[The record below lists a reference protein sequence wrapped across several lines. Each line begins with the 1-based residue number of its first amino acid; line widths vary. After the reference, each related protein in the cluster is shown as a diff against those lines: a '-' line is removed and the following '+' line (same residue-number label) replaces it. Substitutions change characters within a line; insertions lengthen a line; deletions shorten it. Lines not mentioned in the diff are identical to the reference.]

1 MKIIKEIYVAAF
13 LSVSVFSY
21 AQDTKMVNRGFNL
34 SVPSEESTVAV
45 STIYMDASK
54 TSDINPANSLYGRL
68 PGLISLQGSTVAW
81 DNDPTMYV
89 RGLATMG
96 TGTPLVLIDGFERP
110 LSSLSQDEI
119 ESVTVLKDAA
129 SQALYGV
136 RGANGVILVTTKR
149 GILEGMK
156 VHASYQFGINTPFRL
171 PDMADGYT
179 YALAMNEALRMDG
192 LSALYSNS
200 DLEAFRT
207 GSNPELFP
215 NVNWKDEALR
225 NKGTTHQFNASFTG
239 GGKNVSYFA
248 AINYIGDNGFMNEN
262 YFSPDYS
269 SQMSWDK
276 LSARANLDIN
286 ATKLTLVKLN
296 LLGELSQHNRPATE
310 YSTLFPMI
318 YDVPAAAFPVKTST
332 GVWGGDNVRK
342 NPVAESV
349 AKGFSV
355 GNDRA
360 LYADLRI
367 IQDLSVLTSGL
378 SAELA
383 IAYDNRASY
392 WDNKTKNYLYESLQ
406 PVRDNG
412 GTIIDITRTRY
423 GQETDLSF
431 SSSLGY
437 QNRVTTFEA
446 KVNYEKNWQDMHQ
459 LNAAVIYHQEE
470 NSLKGIN
477 NTYRRQSYIG
487 NASYAYKSKYL
498 ADLVLT
504 YSGSSVLGSS
514 DKYAFFP
521 AISAGWVISSEDF
534 MKEVT
539 AIDYLKARASWGITG
554 SDRFA
559 YDYDKYYFK
568 TGISSYFFGDNNN
581 SVSGNGEFRLPNLK
595 LKPETAYKFNFGIDM
610 EVFKRLSLS
619 ADVFYEK
626 RTNILVNSSAIYSS
640 VLGVSTPILN
650 DGEVKNYG
658 FEAGLSWR
666 DRIGDFTY
674 MLAGNFTFARNEIVN
689 MDEGYKPY
697 DYLKNTGNRIG
708 QYYGLE
714 AIGIFQDE
722 ADIAGSPVQSFSNVV
737 PGDVKYKDQN
747 GDKVIDDYDKVAI
760 GYSTVLPEIM
770 YGFSIG
776 LGYKNVSLKAD
787 FQGVANYTLVRN
799 MSSMY
804 RPLVGNKNVSQHYLE
819 NRWTPENT
827 NARYP
832 RLTTKQN
839 DNNFRESSIWA
850 ENGNFLKLR
859 NVELAYTL
867 PKSWVNKI
875 RLSNINLFARGMNL
889 FSFDHVKD
897 MDPEQMYATYPSFRS
912 YNIGLTLDF

>member
-21 AQDTKMVNRGFNL
+21 AQDTKMINRGFNL
-34 SVPSEESTVAV
+34 SGRSEESTAAV
-45 STIYMDASK
+45 STIYMDDSK
-54 TSDINPANSLYGRL
+54 TSDINPANSLYGKL
-68 PGLISLQGSTVAW
+68 PGLFSLQGSTVAW

-96 TGTPLVLIDGFERP
+96 AGTPLVLIDGFERP

-215 NVNWKDEALR
+215 NVNWKDEVLK

-378 SAELA
+378 SAEFA

-412 GTIIDITRTRY
+412 GTITDITRTRY

-470 NSLKGIN
+470 
-477 NTYRRQSYIG
+477 
-487 NASYAYKSKYL
+487 
-498 ADLVLT
+498 
-504 YSGSSVLGSS
+504 
-514 DKYAFFP
+514 
-521 AISAGWVISSEDF
+521 
-534 MKEVT
+534 
-539 AIDYLKARASWGITG
+539 
-554 SDRFA
+554 
-559 YDYDKYYFK
+559 
-568 TGISSYFFGDNNN
+568 
-581 SVSGNGEFRLPNLK
+581 
-595 LKPETAYKFNFGIDM
+595 
-610 EVFKRLSLS
+610 KR
-619 ADVFYEK
+619 K
-626 RTNILVNSSAIYSS
+626 
-640 VLGVSTPILN
+640 
-650 DGEVKNYG
+650 
-658 FEAGLSWR
+658 
-666 DRIGDFTY
+666 
-674 MLAGNFTFARNEIVN
+674 
-689 MDEGYKPY
+689 
-697 DYLKNTGNRIG
+697 
-708 QYYGLE
+708 
-714 AIGIFQDE
+714 
-722 ADIAGSPVQSFSNVV
+722 
-737 PGDVKYKDQN
+737 
-747 GDKVIDDYDKVAI
+747 
-760 GYSTVLPEIM
+760 
-770 YGFSIG
+770 
-776 LGYKNVSLKAD
+776 
-787 FQGVANYTLVRN
+787 
-799 MSSMY
+799 
-804 RPLVGNKNVSQHYLE
+804 
-819 NRWTPENT
+819 
-827 NARYP
+827 
-832 RLTTKQN
+832 
-839 DNNFRESSIWA
+839 
-850 ENGNFLKLR
+850 
-859 NVELAYTL
+859 
-867 PKSWVNKI
+867 
-875 RLSNINLFARGMNL
+875 
-889 FSFDHVKD
+889 
-897 MDPEQMYATYPSFRS
+897 
-912 YNIGLTLDF
+912 

>member
-21 AQDTKMVNRGFNL
+21 AQDTKMINRGFNL
-34 SVPSEESTVAV
+34 SGRSEESTAAV
-45 STIYMDASK
+45 STIYMDDSK
-54 TSDINPANSLYGRL
+54 TSDINPANSLYGKL
-68 PGLISLQGSTVAW
+68 PGLFSLQGSTVAW

-215 NVNWKDEALR
+215 NVNWKDEVLK

-378 SAELA
+378 SAEFA

-412 GTIIDITRTRY
+412 GTITDITRTRY

-521 AISAGWVISSEDF
+521 AVSAGWVISSEDF

-619 ADVFYEK
+619 ADAFYEK

-714 AIGIFQDE
+714 AIGFFQDE